1 MSFVA
6 LFPQPRP
13 RSAVRDELL
22 TKESPW
28 SSKGHS
34 ATPKCCQMKLVLDTF
49 PSLLPVFMRGAQTWM
64 VVPIVLV
71 KSWGQTE
78 GSSSSP
84 GSQAFPLFS
93 TDEALGN

>member
-49 PSLLPVFMRGAQTWM
+49 PSLLPVFMRGGSDLDGSPHCAGEELGSNRGLL
-64 VVPIVLV
+64 IL
-71 KSWGQTE
+71 SWLTG
-78 GSSSSP
+78 
-84 GSQAFPLFS
+84 LS
-93 TDEALGN
+93 TLQYR

>member
-49 PSLLPVFMRGAQTWM
+49 PSLLPVFMRR
-64 VVPIVLV
+64 
-71 KSWGQTE
+71 
-78 GSSSSP
+78 GSDLDGSP
-84 GSQAFPLFS
+84 HCAAEELGSNSQAFPLFS

>member
-1 MSFVA
+1 MLLNETSVGHVSF
-6 LFPQPRP
+6 L
-13 RSAVRDELL
+13 
-22 TKESPW
+22 
-28 SSKGHS
+28 
-34 ATPKCCQMKLVLDTF
+34 ATCF
-49 PSLLPVFMRGAQTWM
+49 HAGGAQTWM
-64 VVPIVLV
+64 GVPIVLV